1 MPVGEPTQQL
11 DTGDLLEP
19 WRGLAVTDARDELVG
34 VTLNAT
40 YKVERLLGEGGMGR
54 VYLAQHQRI
63 AQKRVAVKVLRSQ
76 AAEHPQVLARFRR
89 EAEAAAAISHPNV
102 MAVLDVGVAPNGM
115 PYIVCEYLDGIDLA
129 DHLKR
134 VTRLEPVDALELV
147 GELCRALAAAHASG
161 VIHRDLKPANVFL
174 VGDFGAGKLAR
185 PSVKLLDFGLSR
197 FDTGDGQQSLTTT
210 GLIMGTPM
218 YMAPEQARG
227 NAVDGRADVYG
238 LGAMLFTL
246 LTGRPPFDAET
257 PQATILALLNSEP
270 PRPRSLVP
278 SIPVH
283 VEELIERAMQKE
295 PSARF
300 ADMAAFEAAARAALA
315 VLAAPPAR
323 ASSNDSD
330 EPRSVSVTPLPA
342 APSERSAAATLSAA
356 DARGARLRLLLWLLA
371 TLLLALSAAS
381 VALSGVELATGHTLS
396 KGELRLLALGLVGTV
411 VTPALLWLWHVR
423 LRVWASGKLVLAS
436 LEQLRSAALA
446 GIVSYGLLVL
456 ASHFVDDF
464 LLRVLEP
471 APLGPVGA
479 AWQGWNLLLPAAAL
493 VTAVA
498 VAWRRSLLS
507 AMPPSFRRRLELWL
521 VTALSAAIVT
531 GIIRFGI
538 VWRAVSESR

>member
-1 MPVGEPTQQL
+1 MPVGEQTQQL

-19 WRGLAVTDARDELVG
+19 WHGVAVTDARDELVG

-102 MAVLDVGVAPNGM
+102 MSVLDVGVAPNGM

-134 VTRLEPVDALELV
+134 VTRLESADALELV
-147 GELCRALAAAHASG
+147 LELCRALAAAHASG

-197 FDTGDGQQSLTTT
+197 FDAGDGQQGLTTT

-238 LGAMLFTL
+238 LGAMLFTM

-257 PQATILALLNSEP
+257 PQATVLALLNSEP

-278 SIPVH
+278 SIPAP

-300 ADMAAFEAAARAALA
+300 ADMAAFEAAALAA
-315 VLAAPPAR
+315 LAAPPAG
-323 ASSNDSD
+323 ASSKESD
-330 EPRSVSVTPLPA
+330 APGGVGVAPHPS
-342 APSERSAAATLSAA
+342 APSERRAEAALSAG

-471 APLGPVGA
+471 GPLGPVGA
-479 AWQGWNLLLPAAAL
+479 AWRGWNLLLPAAAL

-531 GIIRFGI
+531 GIVRFGI